1 VALRIEDLD
10 AADVRSHADALAQLL
25 LDAHASGM
33 ALGLPAPLTHDAARG
48 AYEHAAA
55 RLAPGERVLLAAFDG
70 DELVGAVQLDR
81 AEAGNGRHR
90 AEVRRLVVL
99 TDRRG
104 TGIGRAL
111 LDAVVECGRRLDLR
125 LLWLSTHDGAEAERV
140 YERHGWTRVGVI
152 PDWAVLPNGDL
163 VGNSFYFFRISAP

>member
-1 VALRIEDLD
+1 MALRIEELD
-10 AADVRSHADALAQLL
+10 AAGVRAHADALAQLL

-33 ALGLPAPLTHDAARG
+33 ALGLPAPLTRDGARE

-55 RLAPGERVLLAAFDG
+55 RLAPSERMLLAAFDD

-90 AEVRRLVVL
+90 GEVRRLVVR
-99 TDRRG
+99 TERRG
-104 TGIGRAL
+104 GGIGRAL

-125 LLWLSTHDGAEAERV
+125 LLWLSTHEGAGAERI

-163 VGNSFYFFRISAP
+163 VGNSFYFLRISAP